1 MRRFTLAAAVTIFVT
16 ALAAPFNILVAE
28 EGQAKEPR
36 QEYIPTTAQTTEILR
51 DELAVIAGKEANIR
65 AVAFPPGWVGERHY
79 HTGDVFI
86 YVQQGKF
93 VVDVEGEG
101 RKTFG
106 PGEVYHE
113 AVNTV
118 MQARNGARGKTTRFL
133 LFQIGDKGEPLMIKA
148 K

>member
-1 MRRFTLAAAVTIFVT
+1 MKRFTLAATVTIFVT
-16 ALAAPFNILVAE
+16 GAPSNILVAE
-28 EGQAKEPR
+28 EGQAKELR
-36 QEYIPTTAQTTEILR
+36 EEHISTAHTTEILR
-51 DELAVIAGKEANIR
+51 DELVVIAGKEANIR
-65 AVAFPPGWVGERHY
+65 AVEFPPGWVGERHY
-79 HTGDVFI
+79 HTGDVFV
-86 YVQQGKF
+86 YVQEGKF

-118 MQARNGARGKTTRFL
+118 MQARNGAKGKTTKLL
-133 LFQIGDKGEPLMIKA
+133 LFQIGGKGEPLMIKA